1 MRVELLPGMTNV
13 VRFPVERRARPT
25 LELLRGIAPD
35 VREVLNL
42 AEAFG
47 MEMPLP
53 DLRERVDAATAEHI
67 ANQVPAGGAER
78 EAMLSELLEPV
89 VAGAIASCREAY
101 DAWAAAAAAEET
113 LRRAQRAGYFRN
125 ESLAERAAALARRAA
140 ERLVIAHMGPR
151 RPRAWHGRSGSPVAA
166 RPGGRA
172 PCAERPRSSS
182 ASRLAQPDLRQCGA
196 DLGMANCRR
205 PCHRS
210 GCRDCGSSTR
220 TGA

>member
-47 MEMPLP
+47 MEMPVP
-53 DLRERVDAATAEHI
+53 DLRERVDAA
-67 ANQVPAGGAER
+67 
-78 EAMLSELLEPV
+78 S
-89 VAGAIASCREAY
+89 
-101 DAWAAAAAAEET
+101 
-113 LRRAQRAGYFRN
+113 RAHRK
-125 ESLAERAAALARRAA
+125 S
-140 ERLVIAHMGPR
+140 GPR
-151 RPRAWHGRSGSPVAA
+151 GRSGSPVAA

-172 PCAERPRSSS
+172 TCVERPRSSS
-182 ASRLAQPDLRQCGA
+182 ASRLAQPDLRQCSRA

-205 PCHRS
+205 PCRRS
-210 GCRDCGSSTR
+210 GCRDRGNSTQ
-220 TGA
+220 TGV

>member
-47 MEMPLP
+47 MEMPVP
-53 DLRERVDAATAEHI
+53 DLREWADAATAEHI

-89 VAGAIASCREAY
+89 VVGAIASCREAH
-101 DAWAAAAAAEET
+101 DAWAAAAAAEQT
-113 LRRAQRAGYFRN
+113 LGRAQRAGYFRI
-125 ESLAERAAALARRAA
+125 ESLQKRAAALAWR
-140 ERLVIAHMGPR
+140 VGTST
-151 RPRAWHGRSGSPVAA
+151 GRS
-166 RPGGRA
+166 
-172 PCAERPRSSS
+172 
-182 ASRLAQPDLRQCGA
+182 
-196 DLGMANCRR
+196 
-205 PCHRS
+205 
-210 GCRDCGSSTR
+210 
-220 TGA
+220 